1 MKLGSKLVLQT
12 VLPAVA
18 AVAILLAIVTQVTNS
33 ALRDAAERGLA
44 AVAEARRE
52 DLQNHLE
59 RMRDDIVT
67 MGNAPAVIEATRQ
80 FSAAFAACGTDA
92 GTQLQQFYDSD
103 VQAAGSNPGMDLQH
117 ASGNACRSGYALAH
131 AENDGFFRKRHAAYG
146 WYDMLL
152 VDSKGNVVYSLRKD
166 NDFATNL
173 LTGPWKDTG
182 LARAATIALHRS
194 VSGVPAFSD
203 AEHYPAMGNR
213 PAMFLAIPVLEPG
226 SGRPLGA
233 LAVQIAFEPLDR
245 HMHFKAGLGE
255 SGEAFVVGS
264 GGWVMTNS
272 FFDKDLTVLNRQLKT
287 EAVRRVLAGDDGSD
301 ELIDYRGQPSFIAYR
316 QIQPFPG
323 ALGDQPRW
331 GVIAKISRDEALAS
345 LHSLQWLM
353 LGSGLLI
360 ALAASVLGVIVGR
373 RLFQPVVAMQGALMR
388 LANGE
393 KTTIPGLDRGDEIGD
408 MAQAA
413 EKFRELSEAV
423 ARDRWIH
430 EHVAALTTA
439 VSQESRLA
447 DVADTILSHLRQQID
462 APVASLF
469 LRDAGGNYQR
479 TGAQGLAR
487 RSQSQDCFAPGESL
501 VGQCGRDGQPV
512 ILSPVPGGLMLIATG
527 LAEFPPQELV
537 LYPIAHQHRTLA
549 VVELASTRRLSPD
562 EHAFLT
568 ALVGPLGLH
577 LANIEAAE
585 RNLAL
590 LEDSRRQTEKLSRQK
605 AELGQRN
612 AEMQALSDEMRG
624 QSEELKVQNSELL
637 ATQEELRVQREEL
650 AQKNRSLEAQG
661 RQLELGRSEAEARA
675 RELAQAN
682 RYKSQFLANMSH
694 ELRTPLNSILILARH
709 LVENAA
715 GHLDSDEVESAGIIQ
730 ESGSQLLSLINDIL
744 DLSKIEAGKIEM
756 LIEDFPVPE
765 VLLYL
770 QRLFEPLAAKKSIA
784 FSIDAE
790 AASTLMIHSDR
801 RLLTQV
807 LTNLLSNA
815 IKFTERG
822 SVCLSVR
829 AEEQDLRFD
838 VIDSGIGIPADQ
850 IGRLFNAFQQLDA
863 ETTRKYGGSGL
874 GLAISRKLVELL
886 GGEIEVDSTLGHG
899 SRFSVRLPGIIA
911 GEGAPTTAGAL
922 PVTSTADAPA
932 GRGTLILVVED
943 DGRLVPIV
951 TRLIETLGYAVLAV
965 NSGEKALELI
975 AAERPAG
982 VLLDLGLPGISGLE
996 VLRRMKADPA
1006 SANIPVYIIS
1016 GAPDNG
1022 EAKALGA
1029 VGYIRKPITRNAV
1042 LAAIRDMLDRSPR
1055 ESASAPPTSRPQVL
1069 LVEDDEASSLAVR
1082 VLFKDTDIEFN
1093 QQRNGSAALAA
1104 LRSTRFDAVIL
1115 DLTLPDMSG
1124 FEWLDR
1130 VAVEMPQ
1137 PPPVVVYSARDLD
1150 DAELLRLHTHADAVI
1165 SKGRLNGQASA
1176 RLREEVLLAVNRQAR
1191 GKGDAPA
1198 AAGAR
1203 HGALLV
1209 VDDDVRNQAA
1219 LSKALRSRGY
1229 TVSVAGSGAQALDM
1243 LVAGNFTAVLTD
1255 IMMPE
1260 MDGYELIRRMRAG
1273 TAGQIPI
1280 IAVTAKAMPGDIE
1293 LCLAAGATD
1302 YLAKPVDIDRLLAL
1316 LEKWL

>member
-12 VLPAVA
+12 VLPTLVA
-18 AVAILLAIVTQVTNS
+18 LSVLLGIVTQVSRN
-33 ALRDAAERGLA
+33 ALQEAAERSLA

-52 DLQNHLE
+52 ELRSHLE
-59 RMRDDIVT
+59 RMQQDVIT
-67 MGNAPAVIEATRQ
+67 MASAPAVINALRE
-80 FSAAFAACGTDA
+80 FSAAFASCGATADS
-92 GTQLQQFYDSD
+92 QLQQGY
-103 VQAAGSNPGMDLQH
+103 AAPGRSVPGSGKT
-117 ASGNACRSGYALAH
+117 CRSGYERAH
-131 AENDGFFRKRHAAYG
+131 AENDAFFRQRHATYG
-146 WYDMLL
+146 WHDMLL
-152 VDSKGNVVYSLRKD
+152 VDRRGNVVYSLQKEK
-166 NDFATNL
+166 DFATNL
-173 LTGPWKDTG
+173 LSGPWQGSG
-182 LARAATIALHRS
+182 LARAAGIALRQA
-194 VSGVPAFSD
+194 VNGVPVFAD
-203 AEHYPAMGNR
+203 AEPYPPAGNR
-213 PAMFLAIPVLEPG
+213 PGMFLAIPVPEPG
-226 SGRPLGA
+226 SGQPLGA
-233 LAVQIAFEPLDR
+233 LVVRIAFAPLDKL
-245 HMHFKAGLGE
+245 MHFRAGLGE
-255 SGEAFVVGS
+255 TGEVFVVGT
-264 GGWVMTNS
+264 GGWLLTNT
-272 FFDKDLTVLNRQLKT
+272 FFDNADSVLNRQLKT
-287 EAVRRVLAGDDGSD
+287 EAVRRVLDRRRRQRS
-301 ELIDYRGQPSFIAYR
+301 AYR
-316 QIQPFPG
+316 LSRSGIVHRLAALQPFAG

-353 LGSGLLI
+353 LASGLLI
-360 ALAASVLGVIVGR
+360 AVAATVLGVVSAR
-373 RLFQPVVAMQGALMR
+373 RLFEPVLAMQGALMR

-393 KTTIPGLDRGDEIGD
+393 KTTIPGLERDDEIGD

-413 EKFRELSEAV
+413 EKFREMSEAV

-439 VSQESRLA
+439 VSQEEQAGRCA
-447 DVADTILSHLRQQID
+447 RHHPRAPLRQQID
-462 APVASLF
+462 VPVASLF
-469 LRDAGGNYQR
+469 LRDAKR
-479 TGAQGLAR
+479 RLPAR
-487 RSQSQDCFAPGESL
+487 RRPGSGAPQPVAADRFAPGDSL
-501 VGQCGRDGQPV
+501 IGQCARDGQPV

-605 AELGQRN
+605 SELAQRN

-650 AQKNRSLEAQG
+650 EQKNRSLEAQG

-682 RYKSQFLANMSH
+682 SYKSQFLANMSH

-709 LVENAA
+709 LAENAA
-715 GHLDSDEVESAGIIQ
+715 GHLDSDEVESAGVIH

-744 DLSKIEAGKIEM
+744 DLSKIEAGKIET
-756 LIEDFPVPE
+756 LLEDFPVSE
-765 VLLYL
+765 MLLYL
-770 QRLFEPLAAKKSIA
+770 HRLFEPLAAKKSIA
-784 FSIDAE
+784 LSIDAD
-790 AASTLMIHSDR
+790 AAATLMIHSDR

-815 IKFTERG
+815 IKFTDRG

-829 AEEQDLRFD
+829 AEDQGLRFD
-838 VIDSGIGIPADQ
+838 VTDSGIGIPADQ
-850 IGRLFNAFQQLDA
+850 VGRLFNAFQQLDA

-874 GLAISRKLVELL
+874 GLAISRKLVGLL
-886 GGEIEVDSTLGHG
+886 GGEIEVDSALGRG
-899 SRFSVRLPGIIA
+899 SRFSVRLPGVAA
-911 GEGAPTTAGAL
+911 GAGAPTASVPSPA
-922 PVTSTADAPA
+922 STAATVA

-965 NSGEKALELI
+965 DSGEKALELI
-975 AAERPAG
+975 GAERPAG
-982 VLLDLGLPGISGLE
+982 VLLDLGLPGISGFE

-1006 SANIPVYIIS
+1006 SADIPVYIIS
-1016 GAPDNG
+1016 GTPDNG

-1055 ESASAPPTSRPQVL
+1055 VAAGAPPTGRPQVL

-1082 VLFKDTDIEFN
+1082 VLFKDTDIEFS

-1130 VAVEMPQ
+1130 AAVEMPQ

-1176 RLREEVLLAVNRQAR
+1176 RLREEVLLAITRQAR

-1229 TVSVAGSGAQALDM
+1229 AVSVAGSGAQALDM
-1243 LVAGNFTAVLTD
+1243 LVAGNFAAVLTD

-1302 YLAKPVDIDRLLAL
+1302 YLAKPVDIDHLLAL